1 TVNPYVASSSL
12 ARGAK
17 FRKKPNR
24 KIGLFSYVT
33 ATNLFQVNVTP
44 ESSDCPTRP
53 RSSLDKAAK
62 FKEAA
67 SLDAAFCV
75 LVETKAQQ
83 ARL

>member
-1 TVNPYVASSSL
+1 MSQVQVLQGEPNSE
-12 ARGAK
+12 
-17 FRKKPNR
+17 KKLNR

-44 ESSDCPTRP
+44 ESSDRASRP
-53 RSSLDKAAK
+53 RSSLDEGAK

-75 LVETKAQQ
+75 LAVWEHI
-83 ARL
+83 RLATSFSF